1 MRIVLACVVVVCAI
15 AGSALGGQ
23 LSEKVDRF
31 KGTKTL
37 SWESF
42 RDQDRGYSF
51 NVYAHFSKADD
62 SAPYGYYSLLVP
74 PGGTESFASCHRN
87 HWLVDGVPVPEL
99 EAAYSASGRSQIFR
113 STLTRKTL
121 ERISRAK
128 TVEFKICNTEGSVS
142 ASDLDGLRQLLHAT
156 N

>member
-1 MRIVLACVVVVCAI
+1 MKIGLACTVMVCAI

-23 LSEKVDRF
+23 LTEKVDRF

-51 NVYAHFSKADD
+51 NVYAHFSTAAD

-74 PGGTESFASCHRN
+74 PRGTESFAACHQN
-87 HWLVDGVPVPEL
+87 HWLVDGIPAPEL
-99 EAAYSASGRSQIFR
+99 EAAYSTPGQAQIFR
-113 STLTRKTL
+113 STLTRQAL
-121 ERISRAK
+121 EKISRAK

-142 ASDLDGLRQLLHAT
+142 ASDLDGLRQLLDAT